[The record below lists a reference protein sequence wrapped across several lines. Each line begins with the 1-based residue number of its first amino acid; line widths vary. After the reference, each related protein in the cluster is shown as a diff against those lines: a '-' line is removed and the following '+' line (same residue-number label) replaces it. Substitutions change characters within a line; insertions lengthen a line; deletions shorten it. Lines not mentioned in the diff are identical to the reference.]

1 MEFSLKSYST
11 VLIFSLK
18 FFTFG
23 NLYFNVFYSLSF
35 PSMGN
40 GASAAMVGKA
50 DALPGRAEA
59 VKVAEEH
66 FVLKGNRQV
75 APFPEGLEVSA
86 CGVCGVCV

>member
-1 MEFSLKSYST
+1 
-11 VLIFSLK
+11 
-18 FFTFG
+18 
-23 NLYFNVFYSLSF
+23 
-35 PSMGN
+35 MGN

-86 CGVCGVCV
+86 EVW